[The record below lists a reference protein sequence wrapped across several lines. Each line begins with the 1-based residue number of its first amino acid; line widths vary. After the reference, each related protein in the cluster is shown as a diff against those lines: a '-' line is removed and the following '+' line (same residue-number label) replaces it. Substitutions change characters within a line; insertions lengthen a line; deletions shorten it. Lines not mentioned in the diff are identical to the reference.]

1 MERHVVKTTM
11 RRKLLAMCMLA
22 IFGGAS
28 AWWAGQVSQTET
40 GAVVDAAAEEKRQH
54 KASYDQAPLAD
65 AKPADFQSVGLAHV
79 AFKIGEDLGKLRE
92 AKTRL
97 DDAGIQSTAINHNV
111 TKSLYFSDPDGN
123 GVELYIDASDSWKE
137 DSTRVVH
144 VEPLEL

>member
-1 MERHVVKTTM
+1 MGKSAKNVKA
-11 RRKLLAMCMLA
+11 R
-22 IFGGAS
+22 
-28 AWWAGQVSQTET
+28 
-40 GAVVDAAAEEKRQH
+40 AAYKN
-54 KASYDQAPLAD
+54 QA
-65 AKPADFQSVGLAHV
+65 
-79 AFKIGEDLGKLRE
+79 GKLRE

-97 DDAGIQSTAINHNV
+97 DDAGNQSTAINHNV